1 MTLMMSKLHAAL
13 CAAGVTEDKARE
25 AAIEATEFRRPD
37 LLEVK
42 LTLRLC
48 TWIATFNSMMLVII
62 VLKLYLRLRA
72 AAAFARAERDR
83 GSSRLA

>member
-1 MTLMMSKLHAAL
+1 MTLMMSKLYDAL
-13 CAAGVTEDKARE
+13 CAGGAGQDKARE
-25 AAIEATEFRRPD
+25 AAIEAAEFRHPD

-62 VLKLYLRLRA
+62 VLKLYLR
-72 AAAFARAERDR
+72 
-83 GSSRLA
+83 